1 MRASPSR
8 RAATSPTPAPAT
20 DVGPFPSSSQL
31 PRTVSWKAAVPIA
44 FGGALS
50 VTVSFGAMAGE
61 LGNVSMWVW
70 IVTAAVGALQCLL
83 VSDLAT
89 RFPGRAGGTA
99 QFAFRA
105 WPRGSAT
112 LGALSSWSYW
122 FAWIPAVP
130 VMLILAASYLKAT
143 FWPGINT
150 LALAIAMALLLYALN
165 LAGLRRSTQANIV
178 LAIVATVPLIMVLA
192 GPVARP
198 SHFHA
203 SNIFPLDLPQGA
215 PNDALGVAA
224 LMVKWAFI
232 AACSSYGAE
241 LASTLCAEIRDS
253 KRHLPK
259 IMAISALTCLAAY
272 TLIPLALLGI
282 VGAEGLTKEPTT
294 VFLPAAEILLGSAG
308 KNIVAVLLTACL
320 ILIAQSAI
328 ISSSR
333 TVYQI
338 AQDGYLPRPFA
349 HISRRGV
356 PTGSLAC
363 DAVVI
368 AVLLSIFG
376 TSVLDEVA
384 SSVVGYLI
392 VFILLPL
399 AYLGLRDHKAA
410 PPRAHHPKA
419 MTALAVA
426 LALFNTVLLIW
437 GGIQWGPKVMAVGL
451 AFSLAIIPIAA
462 LTRRFAPAAPAIG
475 KADADS

>member
-294 VFLPAAEILLGSAG
+294 VFLPRP
-308 KNIVAVLLTACL
+308 K
-320 ILIAQSAI
+320 
-328 ISSSR
+328 SSSAQRAR
-333 TVYQI
+333 TSS
-338 AQDGYLPRPFA
+338 PSCSP
-349 HISRRGV
+349 
-356 PTGSLAC
+356 P
-363 DAVVI
+363 
-368 AVLLSIFG
+368 
-376 TSVLDEVA
+376 A
-384 SSVVGYLI
+384 SSSSPSPRSSAHRGPCTRSPRTATCPGPSLTS
-392 VFILLPL
+392 
-399 AYLGLRDHKAA
+399 AA
-410 PPRAHHPKA
+410 AACPPAHWPA
-419 MTALAVA
+419 
-426 LALFNTVLLIW
+426 
-437 GGIQWGPKVMAVGL
+437 
-451 AFSLAIIPIAA
+451 
-462 LTRRFAPAAPAIG
+462 TRSSSPFCSASSAPACWTRSPPPSSATSSSSSCSPWPT
-475 KADADS
+475 